1 MGTNPTTQTS
11 QSTNSNSSAKQGMDL
26 PDWTRIPADDL
37 RAAEKLRSEGWRE
50 IEILETYE
58 GAFSATEEDDL
69 GASHDVRPEDVEKV
83 ARLAGEAFIHDRHHV
98 DPLVSARAAGEFKS
112 NWVRAACREGGK
124 RRCFVIL
131 DQRED
136 VDAFLIC
143 FKIGRKLVIDLIAVR
158 EEARGYGLS
167 KILIQEAVYRM
178 GTEELRA
185 GTQSTNAAA
194 KALYEG
200 LGMKIVQRERTF
212 HR

>member
-1 MGTNPTTQTS
+1 M
-11 QSTNSNSSAKQGMDL
+11 
-26 PDWTRIPADDL
+26 PDWIRIPADDL
-37 RAAEKLRSEGWRE
+37 KQAERLKADGWRE

-58 GAFSATEEDDL
+58 GAFSAAEEDDL
-69 GASHDVRPEDVEKV
+69 GASMAVKPDDGRNIERISEL
-83 ARLAGEAFIHDRHHV
+83 ARSVFIHDRHHA
-98 DPLVSARAAGEFKS
+98 DPLVPTKVAGEFKA
-112 NWVRAACREGGK
+112 NWVRRACAEVGR

-131 DQRED
+131 DQAED

-143 FKIGRKLVIDLIAVR
+143 FKIGRKLVIDLIAVKQ
-158 EEARGYGLS
+158 ELRGHGLS

-194 KALYEG
+194 KLLYEG
-200 LGMKIVQRERTF
+200 LGMKVVQRERTF